1 MLTLAVYPLINRFL
15 KKLFE
20 SSVGE
25 IKRKFLS
32 KQGVREV
39 LAELLVFGID
49 LDKSMP

>member
-1 MLTLAVYPLINRFL
+1 MLPLSVYPLINRYL
-15 KKLFE
+15 RQMFE
-20 SSVGE
+20 CSVGE

-32 KQGVREV
+32 KQGLEKV

>member
-1 MLTLAVYPLINRFL
+1 MLPLSVYPLINRIL
-15 KKLFE
+15 KQMIE